1 MNNQPTSQNNQP
13 TSQWDD
19 SENYN
24 SPQHE
29 SLRNYVKSKEK
40 ITNLLGFKLTI
51 AFSGSVVWF
60 NENVMDSNIFNKGD
74 YLIVYVSYYKDKGEF
89 LFTDDDSQ
97 TVYGTL
103 PMIGDFDKSEFL
115 NASKKA
121 LTKALEING

>member
-19 SENYN
+19 SVNYN
-24 SPQHE
+24 SPQQE
-29 SLRNYVKSKEK
+29 SLRNYVSKEK
-40 ITNLLGFKLTI
+40 TTNLLGFKLTKHL
-51 AFSGSVVWF
+51 SGSVVWF

>member
-1 MNNQPTSQNNQP
+1 MNNQP